1 MSEFEALKL
10 NQNGFVITY
19 GDGWIKKEFRGTTET
34 IYYAIAGF
42 DISDPFVQAVMSRP

>member
-19 GDGWIKKEFRGTTET
+19 GDGWIKKEFRGMSET
-34 IYYAIAGF
+34 IFYALAGI
-42 DISDPFVQAVMSRP
+42 DINDPFVQEWISKL